1 MLNSGPCDPL
11 HIPWIEN
18 GLLHYYVTPWPSIVH
33 FLNIACKENAASKK
47 YFPLEKSFMNGNKK
61 SSPRCW
67 KSHEICVECLF
78 SCKFVGR

>member
-33 FLNIACKENAASKK
+33 FLNIACKENAQHRKN
-47 YFPLEKSFMNGNKK
+47 FPLEETFMNDKQK
-61 SSPRCW
+61 IIP
-67 KSHEICVECLF
+67 
-78 SCKFVGR
+78 